1 MLPAFSVSFSWGV
14 LTGFGIASEFGTM
27 TTTALYR
34 AGAPYPTDRS
44 RRRIVRLP
52 LKYERV
58 MRRMRLN
65 APGRTASPL
74 IKDDRNFTLHLEHS
88 SGPR

>member
-1 MLPAFSVSFSWGV
+1 V
-14 LTGFGIASEFGTM
+14 GIASEFGTM
-27 TTTALYR
+27 TTIALYR
-34 AGAPYPTDRS
+34 TG
-44 RRRIVRLP
+44 VRLP